1 MQELEVFAQKLDNV
15 LPQLREAR
23 RAALEDAGEE
33 MLSAVRGRIGGSGKV
48 QRWQEKHMG
57 SGGGYVAVRARAK
70 VQDEHGYA
78 VGYVTNALEG
88 GHRQEPGR
96 YVPAIGRKLTRDRV
110 PGKYMYSQS
119 ARDLDRIALSAAE
132 RIEDA
137 MERCLE
143 G

>member
-1 MQELEVFAQKLDNV
+1 MQELTAFAQKLDNV
-15 LPQLREAR
+15 LPRLRTAR
-23 RAALEDAGEE
+23 HAALEEAGEQ
-33 MLSAVRGRIGGSGKV
+33 MLSTVRGRIGGSGKV

-57 SGGGYVAVRARAK
+57 SGGGYVAVRARAN
-70 VQDEHGYA
+70 VQDENGYA
-78 VGYVTNALEG
+78 VGYVTNALES

-96 YVPAIGRKLTRDRV
+96 YVPAIGRKLTRDRI

-119 ARDLDRIALSAAE
+119 ARDLERIARSAAE

-137 MERCLE
+137 MGHCLE

>member
-1 MQELEVFAQKLDNV
+1 
-15 LPQLREAR
+15 
-23 RAALEDAGEE
+23 
-33 MLSAVRGRIGGSGKV
+33 
-48 QRWQEKHMG
+48 MG
-57 SGGGYVAVRARAK
+57 SGGGYVAVRARAN
-70 VQDEHGYA
+70 VRDANGYT
-78 VGYVTNALEG
+78 VGYVTNALES

-119 ARDLDRIALSAAE
+119 SRDLDRIALSAAE